1 MLARHVLQ
9 NYLKY
14 QNPNNITQ
22 KDINMTQYKDYYVVT
37 EINPGKSH
45 DEYSLMP
52 IYTQLSPKNLGITV
66 SRKNKK
72 LPKNGLVI
80 IGRDFPEGSIVQL
93 VKNEIQAPIYKESY
107 EEFVVL
113 SSEKVLSRVDD
124 QFYTNVWMFG
134 PKSGKQFSQIHESS
148 PLFETIKRGDT
159 VVVDTADVD
168 YPIIRNLTTES
179 MISELVQRQYEY

>member
-1 MLARHVLQ
+1 MIQ
-9 NYLKY
+9 NR
-14 QNPNNITQ
+14 
-22 KDINMTQYKDYYVVT
+22 DYYVVT

-52 IYTQLSPKNLGITV
+52 IYTQLPNLGIIV

-72 LPKNGLVI
+72 LPKDGFVI
-80 IGRDFPEGSIVQL
+80 TGQDFPEGSIVQL
-93 VKNEIQAPIYKESY
+93 VKDKIQKPIYKESY

-134 PKSGKQFSQIHESS
+134 SKSGKQFSQIHESS
-148 PLFETIKRGDT
+148 PLFETIKRGDL
-159 VVVDTADVD
+159 VVADTADVD

>member
-22 KDINMTQYKDYYVVT
+22 KDISMIQNRDYYVVT

-52 IYTQLSPKNLGITV
+52 IYTQLPNLGIIV

-72 LPKNGLVI
+72 LPKDGFVI
-80 IGRDFPEGSIVQL
+80 TGQDFPEGSIVQL
-93 VKNEIQAPIYKESY
+93 VKDKIQKPIYKESY

-134 PKSGKQFSQIHESS
+134 SKSGKQFSQIHESS
-148 PLFETIKRGDT
+148 PLFETIKRGDL
-159 VVVDTADVD
+159 VVADTADVD